1 MQKKSLF
8 VPTIALKKFFAMLQ
22 INLKTKPCLPV
33 VFMNISRNTTDNSET
48 KNTTFESPDT
58 WVFKFAYFF
67 ITICSKDN

>member
-1 MQKKSLF
+1 MQKKIF
-8 VPTIALKKFFAMLQ
+8 VCTDKCSKKFFAVLQ

-67 ITICSKDN
+67 TTICSKDN